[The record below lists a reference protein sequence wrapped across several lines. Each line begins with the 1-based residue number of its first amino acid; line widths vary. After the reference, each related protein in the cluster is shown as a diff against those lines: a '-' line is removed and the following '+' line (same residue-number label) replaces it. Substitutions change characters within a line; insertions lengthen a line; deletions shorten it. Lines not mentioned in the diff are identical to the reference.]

1 MSKVKLATVWLD
13 GCSGCHMSFLDM
25 DERLIELAELVDMV
39 YSPIVDTKEFP
50 DEVDIALVEGA
61 VASVDDE
68 KKIKKIR
75 EHSKMLVA
83 MGDCAVAGNVP
94 VDAQS
99 HRAGSHPQPR
109 LHRERDRAAADS
121 LHRGAPAAQEGAP
134 HSRVCDGGRVS
145 SRVPALGRHLPR
157 RADRAANRRT
167 AGDSGAH
174 PLWSLTPELTMSQ
187 TITID
192 PVTRLEGHG
201 KITIQLNGQGEVE
214 DAHFHV
220 TQVRGFEKF
229 SEGRPFY
236 EMPSL
241 MARICGICPVSHLI
255 ASAKACE
262 AIMSVRIPHTAAQLR
277 RMLNL
282 AQMVQSHAL
291 SFFYLS
297 SPDLLL
303 GMESDPKVRHIF
315 GVVAAKPELGRAG
328 IALRRFGQHIIE
340 LLGNKRIHPGWVV
353 PGGVTE
359 PLAAAKR
366 DEILAMM
373 PEAFHSIK
381 LALAAYKQIADS
393 FRPEIEVFANFPT
406 NYHEPDQRRRVDR
419 IHRRR
424 AAADRRRRAM
434 SSKTASPR
442 KRFTEVIGE
451 AVEPYSYTK
460 FAYYKPL
467 GYPKGSYRVG
477 PLARLNIATT
487 MGTPLADI
495 ELAEFKQLARG
506 PVQSSFYYHHA
517 RLIEILYGIEKIEQ
531 ILTDPHILDKHVR
544 AVAGVNRLEGAG
556 QAEAP
561 RGHAAPS
568 LQGGRERPHHLG
580 QPRDRHWPEQQRHEQ
595 GRCPGREVITSRTAS
610 SLKAFSTASKP
621 WSAHSTRA

>member
-1 MSKVKLATVWLD
+1 
-13 GCSGCHMSFLDM
+13 
-25 DERLIELAELVDMV
+25 
-39 YSPIVDTKEFP
+39 
-50 DEVDIALVEGA
+50 
-61 VASVDDE
+61 
-68 KKIKKIR
+68 
-75 EHSKMLVA
+75 
-83 MGDCAVAGNVP
+83 
-94 VDAQS
+94 
-99 HRAGSHPQPR
+99 
-109 LHRERDRAAADS
+109 
-121 LHRGAPAAQEGAP
+121 
-134 HSRVCDGGRVS
+134 
-145 SRVPALGRHLPR
+145 
-157 RADRAANRRT
+157 
-167 AGDSGAH
+167 
-174 PLWSLTPELTMSQ
+174 MSQ

-303 GMESDPKVRHIF
+303 GMEADPKVRHIF
-315 GVVAAKPELGRAG
+315 GVVAAKPELGLAG

-359 PLAAAKR
+359 PLTAAKR
-366 DEILAMM
+366 DEIMAML
-373 PEAFHSIK
+373 PEAFDSIK
-381 LALAAYKQIADS
+381 LALAAYKPLAEA
-393 FRPEIEVFANFPT
+393 FRHEIEVFANFQSNYLGLVNDDDSVEFTDGALRLIDPT
-406 NYHEPDQRRRVDR
+406 GTTIEDG
-419 IHRRR
+419 IT
-424 AAADRRRRAM
+424 AA
-434 SSKTASPR
+434 
-442 KRFTEVIGE
+442 RFTEVIGE

-467 GYPKGSYRVG
+467 GYPGGCYRVG
-477 PLARLNIATT
+477 PLARLNIAKS
-487 MGTPLADI
+487 MGTPLADA
-495 ELAEFKQLARG
+495 ELAEFKQLSAG
-506 PVQSSFYYHHA
+506 PVESSFYYHHA
-517 RLIEILYGIEKIEQ
+517 RLVDILYGIEKIEQ
-531 ILTDPHILDKHVR
+531 ILSDPLILDKHVR
-544 AVAGVNRLEGAG
+544 ATAGVNRLEGAG

-561 RGHAAPS
+561 RGTLHHHYKVDENGLITWANLVIATGNNNHAMNQGVAQAAKHYIKNGKFTEGILNRVEAVVRTFDPCLSCSTHAFGKMPLAIS
-568 LQGGRERPHHLG
+568 LLNTDREEV
-580 QPRDRHWPEQQRHEQ
+580 DRIVR
-595 GRCPGREVITSRTAS
+595 
-610 SLKAFSTASKP
+610 
-621 WSAHSTRA
+621 